1 MPITTEL
8 ELELETTLD
17 SPNPLAKIDP
27 NILFFLLVHKLEQ
40 RNGLYQCELM
50 THLHK
55 YEKRINPLKPFC
67 I

>member
-27 NILFFLLVHKLEQ
+27 NIIFFLLVHKLEQ
-40 RNGLYQCELM
+40 R
-50 THLHK
+50 
-55 YEKRINPLKPFC
+55 KRTLSM
-67 I
+67 